1 MYLFVE
7 HVFVV
12 IEKDNSYGHKVTSAK
27 TCSLISTQEGSPFLN
42 YINLLKKKNS
52 IWRYRKKIKL

>member
-1 MYLFVE
+1 MFLYISFLF
-7 HVFVV
+7 

-52 IWRYRKKIKL
+52 IWRYRKKFKF